1 MRRTRALVVTV
12 CLAAV
17 ALGGCGL
24 NPSGTGTGT
33 TLRVA
38 NLMPG
43 TTAVTVTADDTT
55 FMTAAPFESFTGYE
69 GITAGNYTFNVRL
82 GASATPAFTETAS
95 VANVSAYTFIAY
107 GPSTLPGGMLL
118 TDTLLVH
125 IPSGNF
131 GFRLVNVSPTA
142 GLIDAYLT
150 AAGADLAAASP
161 VVSGLPYN
169 AFSNFVNVPLGTY
182 ELRITR
188 SGTKEVI
195 FDAPLPAAPDGGGQ
209 TVAAYSR
216 GSGRLVNV
224 ALFTDGSPATT
235 LSNRLARLKALNA
248 SAVASPLNLFVDGSL
263 TLANIPY
270 TGVSNYQGVN
280 AGTRTITVE
289 AAATPGATLLSTSP
303 TLGPATDTSI
313 ALYGAA
319 GSLGALVLTDF
330 NVSSLV
336 TRAQVRFVNVSPALG
351 ALDVYANG
359 TLAAAG
365 VAQYA
370 ASPYVLL
377 DAATGGTT
385 YQFDFDPA
393 GSTTPALTLPGVSLI
408 AGNVYT
414 IYVVGPAGAVQGIV
428 VQDF

>member
-1 MRRTRALVVTV
+1 M
-12 CLAAV
+12 
-17 ALGGCGL
+17 
-24 NPSGTGTGT
+24 
-33 TLRVA
+33 
-38 NLMPG
+38 
-43 TTAVTVTADDTT
+43 
-55 FMTAAPFESFTGYE
+55 
-69 GITAGNYTFNVRL
+69 AGR
-82 GASATPAFTETAS
+82 PW
-95 VANVSAYTFIAY
+95 
-107 GPSTLPGGMLL
+107 
-118 TDTLLVH
+118 
-125 IPSGNF
+125 
-131 GFRLVNVSPTA
+131 RPT
-142 GLIDAYLT
+142 
-150 AAGADLAAASP
+150 
-161 VVSGLPYN
+161 
-169 AFSNFVNVPLGTY
+169 
-182 ELRITR
+182 
-188 SGTKEVI
+188 
-195 FDAPLPAAPDGGGQ
+195 
-209 TVAAYSR
+209 SR

-319 GSLGALVLTDF
+319 GSLGALVLADF

-359 TLAAAG
+359 TLAAARRG
-365 VAQYA
+365 AVRRVSVRAPRCGRPA
-370 ASPYVLL
+370 ARPTSSTSTP
-377 DAATGGTT
+377 
-385 YQFDFDPA
+385 PA
-393 GSTTPALTLPGVSLI
+393 RTTPALTLPGVSLI